1 MPDPISKCKGT
12 PDANGNPSNE
22 LSMDTEEYCVAYNSN
37 PGGHS
42 DPEKVDLE
50 RLYTCRNNTPL
61 PTFRTRH
68 NWIRNDTIPLGPNA
82 KVVWQI
88 GNDKSLAIKCPPQHL
103 QSSRGIARA
112 PTLSTDLD
120 ASLSRIDSLRARATI
135 LRADQSTAPIPTR
148 RYLTQLLEV
157 LQNQLLEG
165 TAALRIAEGEGIRL
179 RPGTWRRIHI
189 QMREAQVEVNSV
201 QAQVDEVHT
210 EAEEVANLEQ
220 EIDFLTRETG
230 DTPHPPSPSSPSARS
245 PFSPTSKNK
254 KNLKASRKKK
264 SKKNLKASRKKKSK
278 GKKSKGKKSKRKKKS
293 KGKRK

>member
-1 MPDPISKCKGT
+1 MPAPISKCKGT

-37 PGGHS
+37 PGGRS
-42 DPEKVDLE
+42 DAEKVDLE
-50 RLYTCRNNTPL
+50 RLYTCRSNTPL
-61 PTFRTRH
+61 TTFRTRH
-68 NWIRNDTIPLGPNA
+68 NWIRNDTIPLDANA
-82 KVVWQI
+82 KAVWQI

-157 LQNQLLEG
+157 LQNQLSEG
-165 TAALRIAEGEGIRL
+165 SAALRIAQEHEQAGIRL

-189 QMREAQVEVNSV
+189 QMREAQNEQRLV

-210 EAEEVANLEQ
+210 EEEEVRMLED
-220 EIDFLTRETG
+220 EMHFLT
-230 DTPHPPSPSSPSARS
+230 DTAPHPPSPSSPSARS

-264 SKKNLKASRKKKSK
+264 SKKKKSK
-278 GKKSKGKKSKRKKKS
+278 KKKSKGKKSKRKKKS

>member
-1 MPDPISKCKGT
+1 MD
-12 PDANGNPSNE
+12 DANGNPSNE

-37 PGGHS
+37 PGGHT
-42 DPEKVDLE
+42 DPEKDDLI
-50 RLYTCRNNTPL
+50 RLYTCRSNTPL
-61 PTFRTRH
+61 TTFRTRH
-68 NWIRNDTIPLGPNA
+68 NWIRNDIIPLDANA
-82 KVVWQI
+82 KAVWQI

-135 LRADQSTAPIPTR
+135 LREDQSTAPIPLR

-157 LQNQLLEG
+157 LQNQLSEG
-165 TAALRIAEGEGIRL
+165 DVALRIAEREGMHRL
-179 RPGTWRRIHI
+179 RPGTWRRIHRA
-189 QMREAQVEVNSV
+189 MREAQAEVNSV

-210 EAEEVANLEQ
+210 EEEEAVMLEE
-220 EIDFLTRETG
+220 EIGFLTQETG

-264 SKKNLKASRKKKSK
+264 SKK
-278 GKKSKGKKSKRKKKS
+278 KKSKGKKSKRKKKS

>member
-1 MPDPISKCKGT
+1 MD
-12 PDANGNPSNE
+12 DANGNPSNE

-37 PGGHS
+37 PGGHT
-42 DPEKVDLE
+42 DPEKDDLI

-61 PTFRTRH
+61 RTFRTRH
-68 NWIRNDTIPLGPNA
+68 NWIRNDTIPLGPNT

-103 QSSRGIARA
+103 QSSRDIARA

-120 ASLSRIDSLRARATI
+120 ASLSRIDSLRERATI
-135 LRADQSTAPIPTR
+135 LREDQSTEPIPLR

-157 LQNQLLEG
+157 LQNQLSEG
-165 TAALRIAEGEGIRL
+165 DVALRIAERDAPAARVGWR
-179 RPGTWRRIHI
+179 RRRIHRAI
-189 QMREAQVEVNSV
+189 REAQAEVNSV
-201 QAQVDEVHT
+201 QAQ
-210 EAEEVANLEQ
+210 
-220 EIDFLTRETG
+220 IDFLTQETG
-230 DTPHPPSPSSPSARS
+230 DTPHPPSARS

-264 SKKNLKASRKKKSK
+264 SKK
-278 GKKSKGKKSKRKKKS
+278 KKSKGKKSKRKKKS